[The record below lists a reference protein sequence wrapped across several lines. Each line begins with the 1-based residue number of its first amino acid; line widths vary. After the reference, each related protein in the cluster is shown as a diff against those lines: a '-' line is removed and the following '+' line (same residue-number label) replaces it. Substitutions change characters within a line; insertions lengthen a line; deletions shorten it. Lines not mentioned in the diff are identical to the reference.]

1 VRTRTKARQRAVE
14 SLFEAEQ
21 RGVLSTE
28 IFERN
33 PDVNDYAIE
42 LAGLVELHMDRI
54 DEVISTYS
62 QDWPL
67 ERMPAVDRAIV
78 RVAIAELLWR
88 PEVDS
93 GVAVSEAVEIAA
105 TLSTPESG
113 KFINGVLGQIA
124 NIRGSLTGLQK
135 F

>member
-1 VRTRTKARQRAVE
+1 MRTRTKARQRAVE

-78 RVAIAELLWR
+78 RVAIAELIWR

-93 GVAVSEAVEIAA
+93 GVAV
-105 TLSTPESG
+105 
-113 KFINGVLGQIA
+113 
-124 NIRGSLTGLQK
+124 
-135 F
+135 

>member
-1 VRTRTKARQRAVE
+1 MRTRTKARQRAVE

-21 RGVLSTE
+21 RGVESTE

-42 LAGLVELHMDRI
+42 LAGLVELHINRI

-78 RVAIAELLWR
+78 RVAIAELLWL

-113 KFINGVLGQIA
+113 KFINGLLGQIA
-124 NIRGSLTGLQK
+124 NIRGSLTG

>member
-21 RGVLSTE
+21 RGVESTE

-42 LAGLVELHMDRI
+42 LAGLVELHIDRI

-78 RVAIAELLWR
+78 RVAIAELLWL

-93 GVAVSEAVEIAA
+93 GVAVSEAVEIAV

-113 KFINGVLGQIA
+113 KFINGLLGQIA
-124 NIRGSLTGLQK
+124 NIRGSLTG

>member
-1 VRTRTKARQRAVE
+1 MRTRTKARQRAIE

-21 RGVLSTE
+21 RGVKSSE

-33 PDVNDYAIE
+33 PDVNDYAVE
-42 LAGLVELHMDRI
+42 LARLVEINIDRI

-88 PEVDS
+88 PDVDS

-113 KFINGVLGQIA
+113 KFINGVLGQVSS
-124 NIRGSLTGLQK
+124 IRGSLTAL
-135 F
+135 

>member
-1 VRTRTKARQRAVE
+1 MRTRTKARQRAVE

-21 RGVLSTE
+21 RGVMSTDV
-28 IFERN
+28 FERN
-33 PDVNDYAIE
+33 PDVNDYAVE
-42 LAGLVELHMDRI
+42 LAALVELHIDRI

-62 QDWPL
+62 QAWPL
-67 ERMPAVDRAIV
+67 DRMPAVDRAIV
-78 RVAIAELLWR
+78 RVGIAELLWR

-105 TLSTPESG
+105 ILSTPESG

-124 NIRGSLTGLQK
+124 SIRGSLTAL
-135 F
+135 

>member
-1 VRTRTKARQRAVE
+1 MRTRTKARQRAVE

-21 RGVLSTE
+21 RGVNSSE
-28 IFERN
+28 VFDRN

-42 LAGLVELHMDRI
+42 LAALVEQHMDRI

-62 QDWPL
+62 QAWPL
-67 ERMPAVDRAIV
+67 DRMPAVDRAIV
-78 RVAIAELLWR
+78 RVGIAELLWR

-105 TLSTPESG
+105 TLNTPESG
-113 KFINGVLGQIA
+113 KFINGLLGQIA
-124 NIRGSLTGLQK
+124 TIRESLTGL
-135 F
+135 

>member
-1 VRTRTKARQRAVE
+1 MRTRTKARQRAVE

-21 RGVLSTE
+21 RGVNTSDV
-28 IFERN
+28 FERN

-42 LAGLVELHMDRI
+42 LASLVEQNIDRI

-62 QDWPL
+62 QAWPL
-67 ERMPAVDRAIV
+67 DRMPAVDRAIV
-78 RVAIAELLWR
+78 RVGIAELLWR

-105 TLSTPESG
+105 SLSTPESG
-113 KFINGVLGQIA
+113 KFINGLLGQIA
-124 NIRGSLTGLQK
+124 SIRGSLTAL
-135 F
+135 

>member
-1 VRTRTKARQRAVE
+1 MRTRTKARQRAVE

-113 KFINGVLGQIA
+113 KFINGVLGKIA
-124 NIRGSLTGLQK
+124 NIRGSLTGL
-135 F
+135 

>member
-1 VRTRTKARQRAVE
+1 MRTRTKARQRAVE

-21 RGVLSTE
+21 RSVKSPE
-28 IFERN
+28 VFERN

-42 LAGLVELHMDRI
+42 LANLVETNIDRI
-54 DEVISTYS
+54 DEVIATYS
-62 QDWPL
+62 QSWPL

-78 RVAIAELLWR
+78 RVAIAELLWM

-105 TLSTPESG
+105 VLSTPESG

-124 NIRGSLTGLQK
+124 SIRGSLTAL
-135 F
+135 

>member
-1 VRTRTKARQRAVE
+1 MRTRTKARQRAVE

-42 LAGLVELHMDRI
+42 LAGRVELHMDRI

-78 RVAIAELLWR
+78 RVAIAELLWS

-93 GVAVSEAVEIAA
+93 GVAVSESVEIAA

-124 NIRGSLTGLQK
+124 NIRGSLTGL
-135 F
+135 

>member
-1 VRTRTKARQRAVE
+1 MRTRTKARQRAVE

-78 RVAIAELLWR
+78 RVAIAELIWR

-124 NIRGSLTGLQK
+124 NIRGSLTGL
-135 F
+135 

>member
-1 VRTRTKARQRAVE
+1 MRTRTKARQRAVE
-14 SLFEAEQ
+14 SLFEAEH

-124 NIRGSLTGLQK
+124 NIRGSLTGL
-135 F
+135 

>member
-21 RGVLSTE
+21 RGVNTSDV
-28 IFERN
+28 FERN

-42 LAGLVELHMDRI
+42 LASLVEQNIDRI
-54 DEVISTYS
+54 NEVISTYS
-62 QDWPL
+62 QAWPL
-67 ERMPAVDRAIV
+67 DRMPAVDRAIV
-78 RVAIAELLWR
+78 RVGIAELLWR

-105 TLSTPESG
+105 SLSTPESG
-113 KFINGVLGQIA
+113 KFINGLLGQIA
-124 NIRGSLTGLQK
+124 SIRGSLTAL
-135 F
+135 

>member
-21 RGVLSTE
+21 RGVNTSDV
-28 IFERN
+28 FERN

-42 LAGLVELHMDRI
+42 LANLVEQNIDRI

-62 QDWPL
+62 QAWPL
-67 ERMPAVDRAIV
+67 DRMPAVDRAIV
-78 RVAIAELLWR
+78 RVGIAELLWR

-105 TLSTPESG
+105 SLSTPESG
-113 KFINGVLGQIA
+113 KFINGLLGQIA
-124 NIRGSLTGLQK
+124 SIRGSLTAL
-135 F
+135 

>member
-1 VRTRTKARQRAVE
+1 MRTRTKARQRAVE

-78 RVAIAELLWR
+78 RVAIAELQWR

-124 NIRGSLTGLQK
+124 NIRGSLTGL
-135 F
+135 

>member
-21 RGVLSTE
+21 RGVTASE
-28 IFERN
+28 VFERN
-33 PDVNDYAIE
+33 PDVNDYAVE
-42 LAGLVELHMDRI
+42 LATLVEQNMARI

-62 QDWPL
+62 QAWPL
-67 ERMPAVDRAIV
+67 DRMPAVDRAIV
-78 RVAIAELLWR
+78 RVAIAELLWL

-105 TLSTPESG
+105 MLSTPESG

-124 NIRGSLTGLQK
+124 TIRGSLTAL
-135 F
+135 

>member
-1 VRTRTKARQRAVE
+1 MRTRTKARQRAVE

-21 RGVLSTE
+21 RGVTASE
-28 IFERN
+28 VFERN
-33 PDVNDYAIE
+33 PDVNDYAVE
-42 LAGLVELHMDRI
+42 LATLVEQNMDRI

-62 QDWPL
+62 QAWPL
-67 ERMPAVDRAIV
+67 DRMPAVDRAIV
-78 RVAIAELLWR
+78 RVAIAELLWL

-105 TLSTPESG
+105 MLSTPESG

-124 NIRGSLTGLQK
+124 TIRGSLTAL
-135 F
+135 

>member
-1 VRTRTKARQRAVE
+1 MRTRTKARQRAVE

-21 RGVLSTE
+21 RGVNSSE
-28 IFERN
+28 VFDRN

-42 LAGLVELHMDRI
+42 LAALVEQHMDRI

-62 QDWPL
+62 QAWPL
-67 ERMPAVDRAIV
+67 DRMPAVDRAIV
-78 RVAIAELLWR
+78 RVGIAELLWR

-113 KFINGVLGQIA
+113 KFINGLLGQIA
-124 NIRGSLTGLQK
+124 TIRESLTGL
-135 F
+135 

>member
-21 RGVLSTE
+21 RGVKTADV
-28 IFERN
+28 FERN

-42 LAGLVELHMDRI
+42 LAVLVEQNMERI

-62 QDWPL
+62 QAWPL
-67 ERMPAVDRAIV
+67 DRMPAVDRAIV
-78 RVAIAELLWR
+78 RVGIAELLWR

-124 NIRGSLTGLQK
+124 SIRGSLTAL
-135 F
+135 

>member
-28 IFERN
+28 IIERN

-124 NIRGSLTGLQK
+124 NIRGSLTGL
-135 F
+135 

>member
-1 VRTRTKARQRAVE
+1 MRTRTKARQRAVE

-42 LAGLVELHMDRI
+42 LAGLVEHHMDRI

-124 NIRGSLTGLQK
+124 NIRGSLTGL
-135 F
+135 

>member
-1 VRTRTKARQRAVE
+1 MRTRTKARQRAVE

-21 RGVLSTE
+21 RGVNSSDV
-28 IFERN
+28 FERN

-42 LAGLVELHMDRI
+42 LASLVEQNIERI

-62 QDWPL
+62 QAWPL
-67 ERMPAVDRAIV
+67 DRMPAVDRAIV
-78 RVAIAELLWR
+78 RVGIAELLWR

-113 KFINGVLGQIA
+113 KFINGLLGQIA
-124 NIRGSLTGLQK
+124 SIRGSLTAL
-135 F
+135 

>member
-21 RGVLSTE
+21 RGVESTE

-42 LAGLVELHMDRI
+42 LAGLVELHIDRI

-78 RVAIAELLWR
+78 RVAIAELLWL

-113 KFINGVLGQIA
+113 KFINGLLGQIA
-124 NIRGSLTGLQK
+124 NIRGSLTG

>member
-21 RGVLSTE
+21 RSVKSSE
-28 IFERN
+28 IFDRN

-42 LAGLVELHMDRI
+42 LAYLVETNIDRI

-78 RVAIAELLWR
+78 RVAIAELLWM

-105 TLSTPESG
+105 VLSTPESG

-124 NIRGSLTGLQK
+124 SIRGSLTAL
-135 F
+135 

>member
-1 VRTRTKARQRAVE
+1 MRTRTKARHRAVE

-21 RGVLSTE
+21 RGVKSADV
-28 IFERN
+28 FERK

-42 LAGLVELHMDRI
+42 LATLVEENMERI

-62 QDWPL
+62 QAWPL
-67 ERMPAVDRAIV
+67 DRMPAVDRAIV
-78 RVAIAELLWR
+78 RVGIAELLWR

-124 NIRGSLTGLQK
+124 SIRGSLTTL
-135 F
+135 